1 MVKKV
6 TRNNA
11 GVNSA
16 QVGLGYVLNEELLD
30 EILGEYD
37 RVSNKHP
44 GQKLA
49 PSCTAKVP
57 QAPAEPTKGGRK
69 VTQVVD
75 DEEDSSEDEEYYEV
89 EKILEKR

>member
-16 QVGLGYVLNEELLD
+16 QVGLGYVLNEELLN

-37 RVSNKHP
+37 RVPNKRP

-49 PSCTAKVP
+49 PSPPAKVP
-57 QAPAEPTKGGRK
+57 QAPAESTKGSRK

-75 DEEDSSEDEEYYEV
+75 DEEDGSEDEEYYEV

>member
-6 TRNNA
+6 SRNNA

-16 QVGLGYVLNEELLD
+16 QLGLGYVLNEELLD

-37 RVSNKHP
+37 RVPNKRP

-49 PSCTAKVP
+49 PSAPVKVS
-57 QAPAEPTKGGRK
+57 QSKAELTKGGRK

-75 DEEDSSEDEEYYEV
+75 DEDDGSEDEEYYEV

>member
-11 GVNSA
+11 GVNSS

-37 RVSNKHP
+37 HNPNGKGGKGKRGVGNCAQPVMK
-44 GQKLA
+44 
-49 PSCTAKVP
+49 KVP
-57 QAPAEPTKGGRK
+57 QPTKA
-69 VTQVVD
+69 VSPPTV
-75 DEEDSSEDEEYYEV
+75 
-89 EKILEKR
+89 